1 MLYPTDRKTRAQI
14 AKGAFTVAFPLKHM
28 QKDLRLA
35 LALGDTLGQPLF
47 SAAAANETFK
57 KAKALG
63 FSEQDFCAVYQAIS
77 S

>member
-1 MLYPTDRKTRAQI
+1 MSYGIVTEQITR
-14 AKGAFTVAFPLKHM
+14 FDT
-28 QKDLRLA
+28 DLRLA
-35 LALGDTLGQPLF
+35 VALGDSLGQPLF

-63 FSEQDFCAVYQAIS
+63 LSEQDFCAVFRAIS